1 MPRLSGLVTTIRG
14 MHFEWRRVVAKEYAA
29 AFDWFSAVA
38 VVVLVK
44 LAYDGLL
51 DDHEGLTALMV
62 AVVLVRF
69 ALWFVARHINRAAA
83 AAAAKA

>member
-1 MPRLSGLVTTIRG
+1 
-14 MHFEWRRVVAKEYAA
+14 VVAKEYAA
-29 AFDWFSAVA
+29 TFDWFSAVA

-51 DDHEGLTALMV
+51 DDHEALTGLMV

-69 ALWFVARHINRAAA
+69 VLWFAARQINRAAS